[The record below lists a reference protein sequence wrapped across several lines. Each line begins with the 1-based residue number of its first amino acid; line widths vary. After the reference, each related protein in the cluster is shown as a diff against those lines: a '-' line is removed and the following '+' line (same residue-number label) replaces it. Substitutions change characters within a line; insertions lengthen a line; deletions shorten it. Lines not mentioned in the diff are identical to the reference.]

1 MRCRKAELCS
11 QYGKMCRVE
20 TGLGSLVQSQL
31 TTMAALFI
39 PLEAEQEEQKA
50 VFHGSFS
57 SPASLRL
64 RQRPLPIPLEKQ
76 WNWIQFPSLATNTLS
91 SGSLLISFILWI
103 MREEAESEFWKLP
116 HPLWSPG
123 EHGNTSHFAQLPFV
137 VGCLIFHLS
146 FASLVCCWAS
156 GSAISKS
163 FPRMKEKFTYT
174 LFCVLIPFP
183 RNLPSKPKGLG
194 KIFRE

>member
-1 MRCRKAELCS
+1 MLS
-11 QYGKMCRVE
+11 IWQD
-20 TGLGSLVQSQL
+20 VQSRDWTRL
-31 TTMAALFI
+31 SGSVTINHHGCTIHSPWGRAGR
-39 PLEAEQEEQKA
+39 AES
-50 VFHGSFS
+50 SFPWLLLLSCLSQAQTETSAYS
-57 SPASLRL
+57 SGETVKLNSVS
-64 RQRPLPIPLEKQ
+64 IV
-76 WNWIQFPSLATNTLS
+76 SNTLS

-116 HPLWSPG
+116 HPLVSPG

-163 FPRMKEKFTYT
+163 FPRMKEKFTCT